1 MTRDDGGGGREQGS
15 AAAVPLFRPEVLRER
30 QAEWLG
36 TILLKPRAM
45 HWWFAAAAAL
55 TVAAILALLLIAS
68 YTKKA
73 RVSGWLVPQQGMLRV
88 FAPRPAVVTAL
99 RVREGAQVA
108 QGQALAE
115 VSAEEQ
121 STSLGD
127 TQAGAVRALEA
138 QRATL
143 DVESRR
149 SEELFGQQRAA
160 LGERLAALGSELDSM
175 KQEIGVQKKRL
186 ALAQQWQQRMRDLK
200 KRGYI
205 SEQQVRVAAET
216 SLDHAAKLRTLER
229 GALALGRERLLVQG
243 DLEQL
248 PLKKATQA
256 ALIARTLAVTSRE
269 LGEAEAR
276 RSLVIPAPQ
285 AGTVTAVHANPGAAV
300 GPAAPLLSIVPRG
313 AVLEAHLYAPSR
325 AVGFVRAGQ
334 PVLLRYRAY
343 PYQKFGHSRGV
354 IASVSRSAI
363 EPAELPA
370 MFAGGAA
377 GSPAEALYRITVAL
391 ERQHV
396 TAYGKAAPLQP
407 GMQLD
412 ADVLLERRR
421 LFEWVLDP
429 VFTLTGS
436 WDR

>member
-1 MTRDDGGGGREQGS
+1 MSRGDGDREQGS
-15 AAAVPLFRPEVLRER
+15 AVGVPLFRPEVLRER

-45 HWWFAAAAAL
+45 HWWFAATAAL

-73 RVSGWLVPQQGMLRV
+73 RVSGWLVPQQGMVRV
-88 FAPRPAVVTAL
+88 FASRPAVVTAL
-99 RVREGAQVA
+99 LVREGAQVA

-115 VSAEEQ
+115 LSAEEQ
-121 STSLGD
+121 STALGD

-149 SEELFGQQRAA
+149 ADELFGQQRAA
-160 LGERLAALGSELDSM
+160 LAQRMATLGSEIDSM
-175 KQEIGVQKKRL
+175 KQEIAVQKKRL
-186 ALAQQWQQRMRDLK
+186 ALAQQWQQRLRELK
-200 KRGYI
+200 ARGYI

-216 SLDHAAKLRTLER
+216 SLDHAGKLRALER
-229 GALALGRERLLVQG
+229 GALALGRERQVAEG

-248 PLKKATQA
+248 PLKKATQE

-276 RSLVIPAPQ
+276 RALVIPAPQ
-285 AGTVTAVHANPGAAV
+285 AGTVTAVHANAGAAV

-343 PYQKFGHSRGV
+343 PYQKFGHSRGI

-363 EPAELPA
+363 EPAEVPA

-396 TAYGKAAPLQP
+396 TAYGQAAPLQP

>member
-1 MTRDDGGGGREQGS
+1 MTRDDGATERAQGN
-15 AAAVPLFRPEVLRER
+15 AVHAPLFRPEVLRER
-30 QAEWLG
+30 QAEWMG
-36 TILLKPRAM
+36 PILLKPRAM
-45 HWWFAAAAAL
+45 HLWFAAIAAL
-55 TVAAILALLLIAS
+55 TVIAILAVLFLAS

-73 RVSGWLVPQQGMLRV
+73 RVSGWLIPRQGMVRV
-88 FAPRPAVVTAL
+88 FASRPAVVTAL

-108 QGQALAE
+108 QGQVLAE
-115 VSAEEQ
+115 LSAEEQ
-121 STSLGD
+121 SAALGD
-127 TQAGAVRALEA
+127 TQAGAVRALET

-143 DVESRR
+143 DVEGRR
-149 SEELFGQQRAA
+149 AVELFGQQRAA
-160 LGERLAALGSELDSM
+160 LEQRRAALGSELDSM
-175 KQEIGVQKKRL
+175 KQEIGVQKRRL
-186 ALAQQWQQRMRDLK
+186 ALAQQWQQRLRELK
-200 KRGYI
+200 QRGYI

-216 SLDHAAKLRTLER
+216 ALDHAAKLRTLER
-229 GALALGRERLLVQG
+229 GALALGRERLVVEG

-248 PLKKATQA
+248 PLKQATQE

-285 AGTVTAVHANPGAAV
+285 AGTVTAVHANAGAAV

-334 PVLLRYRAY
+334 TVLLRYRAY
-343 PYQKFGHSRGV
+343 PYQKFGHSRGL

-363 EPAELPA
+363 EPGELPA
-370 MFAGGAA
+370 MFAGGAPGA
-377 GSPAEALYRITVAL
+377 PAEALYRITVAL

-429 VFTLTGS
+429 LFTLTGS
-436 WDR
+436 WSR

>member
-1 MTRDDGGGGREQGS
+1 MTRDDGAGEREQDG

-73 RVSGWLVPQQGMLRV
+73 RVSGWLVPQQGMVRV

-115 VSAEEQ
+115 LSAEEQ

-160 LGERLAALGSELDSM
+160 LGERLVALGSELDSM
-175 KQEIGVQKKRL
+175 KQEIGVQNKRL
-186 ALAQQWQQRMRDLK
+186 ALAQQWQQRMRELK

-205 SEQQVRVAAET
+205 SEQQVRVAAEAA
-216 SLDHAAKLRTLER
+216 LDHAAKLRTLER
-229 GALALGRERLLVQG
+229 GALALGRERLLVRG

-248 PLKKATQA
+248 PLKQASQA

-363 EPAELPA
+363 EPGELPA
-370 MFAGGAA
+370 MFASGAP
-377 GSPAEALYRITVAL
+377 GSPAEALYRVTVAL